1 MFGKTPE
8 QSEQEKHMAA
18 FHPEQFYGAN
28 IGNLQNVPLSQIA
41 SRYGP
46 GFADYVQGYYTEH
59 PTARFQAITG
69 AYAAQQNNIV
79 TAGGSYA
86 ARGELALTPITGPET
101 FTGRAAV
108 YRDEWLR
115 SELGVGAPN
124 NEQVYRERL
133 ADRLGYGAFSSA
145 MALMGVPVASRAE
158 FGERFIQEQERAA
171 LPSSATFYV
180 PYGHRTQQELLDA
193 KAIIDTVSGRAGFY
207 QVPKSAYE
215 VEGGFHRIYGW
226 ETAGGSTGA
235 LQSGMFSVGKPLTP
249 DVRTQWA
256 PGNYAASADVVA
268 AQMIR
273 FNPSAYSRLG
283 AEAYGG
289 TVTLLDGRQLAQG
302 TQMGRYEPSTGN
314 LANLVDPYGVNRPKS
329 ELISVEPWKID
340 WATSP
345 ALQTMKGS
353 GFEGTT
359 VSPLTPSEYAKVGMA
374 PQAAIPTEQASQAT
388 GLPKPFISVSSAAE
402 VPTTAPQ
409 IGSIPEKVFGM
420 LTRIPSVVFGEKRE
434 AYMPLT
440 IGMVAGGP
448 TTKIEE
454 VGFTAAAPV
463 IERIPLTTGAPVAF
477 REILPYGQEV
487 PGAAGPAAAKS
498 LGAFWQEGA
507 QIVKGAPKTLES
519 AFYGEVV
526 PGAISETT
534 AKQLGAYVPEKLYE
548 MGAPLA
554 LVLTGAQA
562 ATAKAPDI
570 LHTDIFT
577 GKVLTPEQEQQVIVS
592 STKNYGLS
600 GGLIGQTVFGE
611 KSPEVIKGALGSVSD
626 YITGMVGWTP
636 FKERMQ
642 VTENATGTT
651 PELYAAK
658 TELFERQRA
667 DYESNLSKY
676 QEGLAQYEQAKGTSK
691 SPEWYNQLNIEKQSL
706 DKQFTTLA
714 ATKASLDVERQSLKD
729 IKIYEYGE
737 FSKWG
742 EGAGNVVRNTL
753 GFNKEQLETYGLQL
767 EQKKG
772 IEYIPEKIV
781 YGTGYTLSTR
791 PEKTISAYGAWAALV
806 FGGEII
812 GGLAEGSG
820 LAARGAALAAQHPY
834 ASAITGAAIKY
845 GIPTALI
852 GATYYQASEG
862 LTASPE
868 RTTINIGKITPEL
881 GGMLYGAASAY
892 GVLGAA
898 RAGYLGYVTKETKY
912 VKGFDPLEID
922 LTGKYPKAN
931 VGGHMGTVEYP
942 TPSPENLIIGP
953 GQEPFVISGK
963 TRAPIS
969 DLPITETILQQEPGT
984 LAFDPWLR
992 ARATGQAGPTFAER
1006 VTTSEFAR
1014 QQGSLGVQPPSARTT
1029 LLREQQAAAWEQ
1041 VIKTGGAPLPMD
1053 FLPGVGRIEGL
1064 RTPAMSGLPE
1074 FTITSEMARSV
1085 GISIQ
1090 PAGIGKAT
1098 GKGLQFT
1105 GAPMSQ
1111 QMLESV
1117 VTQGPIRSGTYADV
1131 DAMIK
1136 QMDVYARVKPAVEMA
1151 KSQEILPSATTQ
1163 TFTKPVEFKDFE
1175 NILTAVLES
1184 EKPVAGPTA
1193 KRAAGPKAFEGKVEL
1208 GPTRDT
1214 LNIQRMKENAKVYDD
1229 FFANQW
1235 NAPKQPAATAWK
1247 RWTPPAV
1254 ISPTISIPRT
1264 KTTSSSGTARPAA
1277 VTNLPVQKPV
1287 IVPAIQNLPASQ
1299 NTPGIQN
1306 LPSVVSFSG
1315 QAPSTRQIQSS
1326 DQAYR
1331 TFAPFAA
1338 AAAAAVPF
1346 ISPAISTTTPP
1357 SGPVFPEL
1365 PTKPIPGPTFPEI
1378 PPPPSPKPP
1387 GPETPPPPPP
1397 PPPPGLKLGG
1407 LLSGGGGL
1415 GGGRKRTR
1423 RFMEILPLGLDIG
1436 GWGRAIRGRRPGKT
1450 VKRKAAA
1457 PAKGKSGRKKKR

>member
-1 MFGKTPE
+1 
-8 QSEQEKHMAA
+8 MAA
-18 FHPEQFYGAN
+18 FHPEQFYAAFN

-69 AYAAQQNNIV
+69 AYEASRNRI
-79 TAGGSYA
+79 TTSGGSYA
-86 ARGELALTPITGPET
+86 ATGELALTPVTGPET
-101 FTGRAAV
+101 FTGRSAEYAKSWAREV
-108 YRDEWLR
+108 Y
-115 SELGVGAPN
+115 GVGAPDAIQEYYN
-124 NEQVYRERL
+124 RQAGIQAVERP
-133 ADRLGYGAFSSA
+133 GYTVPKDIGDITTQRAISGYTAFSQA
-145 MALMGVPVASRAE
+145 MALTGVELASPMTMMGQVLEIQRQAAYATPQRRDETFYMGELQKWAQNYVETSSAYHHIGMRGGVPIPANPYEYQGDLAVEFLKGAPQKASEYFSPVSGEMSKYLPGGEGIQQYAWREAVAVDRRMQGKASEMPEQVSFMAGVQYLGAAE
-158 FGERFIQEQERAA
+158 G
-171 LPSSATFYV
+171 LYG
-180 PYGHRTQQELLDA
+180 PYGNL
-193 KAIIDTVSGRAGFY
+193 
-207 QVPKSAYE
+207 
-215 VEGGFHRIYGW
+215 
-226 ETAGGSTGA
+226 AGGIKTGGVPA
-235 LQSGMFSVGKPLTP
+235 GRVTIQPFTP
-249 DVRTQWA
+249 IT
-256 PGNYAASADVVA
+256 AASAPESV
-268 AQMIR
+268 
-273 FNPSAYSRLG
+273 
-283 AEAYGG
+283 
-289 TVTLLDGRQLAQG
+289 QG
-302 TQMGRYEPSTGN
+302 
-314 LANLVDPYGVNRPKS
+314 
-329 ELISVEPWKID
+329 
-340 WATSP
+340 
-345 ALQTMKGS
+345 
-353 GFEGTT
+353 
-359 VSPLTPSEYAKVGMA
+359 
-374 PQAAIPTEQASQAT
+374 AT
-388 GLPKPFISVSSAAE
+388 GLPKPFISTSSAAE

-434 AYMPLT
+434 VYMPLT

-448 TTKIEE
+448 AKIEG

-519 AFYGEVV
+519 AVYGGGV
-526 PGAISETT
+526 PGAVSEAT
-534 AKQLGAYVPEKLYE
+534 AKQLGAFVPEKLYE

-554 LVLTGAQA
+554 LVITGAQA
-562 ATAKAPDI
+562 ATVKAPDI

-577 GKVLTPEQEQQVIVS
+577 GKVLTPEQEQQTIIS

-642 VTENATGTT
+642 VTENTTGTT

-791 PEKTISAYGAWAALV
+791 PEKIISAYGAGAALV

-820 LAARGAALAAQHPY
+820 LAARGAAIAAQHPVA
-834 ASAITGAAIKY
+834 ASITTGAIRY
-845 GIPTALI
+845 GIPAALA

-881 GGMLYGAASAY
+881 GGMLYGAGSAY

-1074 FTITSEMARSV
+1074 FTITPEMARSV

-1175 NILTAVLES
+1175 NILTGILES

-1287 IVPAIQNLPASQ
+1287 TGPAVQNLPASQ
-1299 NTPGIQN
+1299 NMPGIQN
-1306 LPSVVSFSG
+1306 LPDVASFSG
-1315 QAPSTRQIQSS
+1315 QTPSTRQIQSS

-1346 ISPAISTTTPP
+1346 ISPAISTTIPP
-1357 SGPVFPEL
+1357 SGPVLPEL
-1365 PTKPIPGPTFPEI
+1365 PTKPVPGPTLPTTPT
-1378 PPPPSPKPP
+1378 PPPITPTPTVPKPP
-1387 GPETPPPPPP
+1387 VTPPVLPP
-1397 PPPPGLKLGG
+1397 LTGG
-1407 LLSGGGGL
+1407 LLGGGGGGL

-1423 RFMEILPLGLDIG
+1423 HFMEILPLGLDIG